1 MTDKA
6 GNYFD
11 FYESIEILETH
22 IPPKL
27 AALRQKLSRKA
38 KQEKR
43 FRFYSLYGNI
53 FDLVTLEAAWK
64 QVKANNGAAGVDG
77 VTIEDIKQGEGGV
90 SLFLGEIQRSLQEK
104 TYKPDMV
111 RRVYIEKANGK
122 LRPLGIP
129 TLRDRVVQTAVLLI
143 LEPIFE
149 VDFEDCSHGFRPGR
163 SAHDALSEIHKHLKN
178 GFCSVYDADLKGY
191 FDGIPHDKL
200 LACVRMRVV
209 DGSVLKLIRM
219 WLQAPIK
226 ETPKD
231 GGKPTVKRNRK
242 GTPQGGVISPLLAN
256 IYLHW
261 FDKVFHR
268 SDGPV
273 KWANAKLVRYADDF
287 VVLARHIS
295 PQLQQFVETK
305 IEEWLGL
312 EINREKTKVYNAR
325 DRGQTLDFLGYSFR
339 YDRDLHGRPSRYWNL
354 FPSSPSVQRERAKL
368 KELTSPRSCFKPLR
382 EVIKEVNT
390 QLQGWA
396 NYYRKGYPRKAF
408 RGLNRYVRLRLTTHA
423 KRRSQRGYRCPKGKS
438 FYSHFADIGLCYL

>member
-1 MTDKA
+1 
-6 GNYFD
+6 
-11 FYESIEILETH
+11 
-22 IPPKL
+22 
-27 AALRQKLSRKA
+27 
-38 KQEKR
+38 
-43 FRFYSLYGNI
+43 
-53 FDLVTLEAAWK
+53 
-64 QVKANNGAAGVDG
+64 
-77 VTIEDIKQGEGGV
+77 
-90 SLFLGEIQRSLQEK
+90 
-104 TYKPDMV
+104 
-111 RRVYIEKANGK
+111 
-122 LRPLGIP
+122 
-129 TLRDRVVQTAVLLI
+129 
-143 LEPIFE
+143 
-149 VDFEDCSHGFRPGR
+149 
-163 SAHDALSEIHKHLKN
+163 LKN

-242 GTPQGGVISPLLAN
+242 GRPQGGVISPLLAN

-295 PQLQQFVETK
+295 PELQQFVETK
-305 IEEWLGL
+305 IEDWLGL

-325 DRGQTLDFLGYSFR
+325 ARGQTLDFLGYSFH
-339 YDRDLHGRPSRYWNL
+339 YDRDLHGRPSRYWNQ

-396 NYYRKGYPRKAF
+396 NYYGKGYPRKAF

-423 KRRSQRGYRCPKGKS
+423 KRRSQRGYRCPQGKS